1 MRFSEALFGPQ
12 LAGILD
18 MLLAVQSEESRRFT
32 RQDHTPLMGV
42 FTPPSGNS
50 WFEADMLTR
59 YFYVNPLSL
68 DAALA
73 QDIVPGAREAF
84 DWRFREGA
92 GVSMLQVRHML
103 LARFVEVA
111 SSMPLVPVWHPVG
124 GAPQAPPP
132 APAQAP
138 AQAPQPSVVPPE
150 LPEAGLMSPMAP
162 AARQYSPPTA
172 SLAAG
177 RYSPAPA
184 SVSPADGLYSPSPAP
199 AGQQANP
206 VQAAP
211 AGQNPAPAGQQA
223 NPAPLGQ
230 QASLAAAVRGAA
242 LQGRDL
248 PAARMARPGSA
259 APVARYPTP
268 SLAQPWTPAPIVTPA
283 QSWTPAPAQA
293 QSWTPAPM
301 QIQPAPAQAWTPAQ
315 AQIQPAPA
323 QALTPAPAQIQP
335 WTPVLGRPWVPTPV
349 QQPAVPA
356 QQPRAD
362 LYGWGGRIITSEPVA
377 AGRIPTGVLVSAAR
391 IPTGVPAPTAPPA
404 PQDSRA
410 EPQWLRPSDAR
421 SMSPEP
427 TFLPARA
434 ESRLEPPSLLDSP
447 LGWLPERE
455 EETLETQGSGAEP

>member
-111 SSMPLVPVWHPVG
+111 STMPLVPVWHPVG

-162 AARQYSPPTA
+162 ASRQHSPPPA

-177 RYSPAPA
+177 RYSPNPGA
-184 SVSPADGLYSPSPAP
+184 GQHSPSPAGGQYSP
-199 AGQQANP
+199 PPAAGQQANP
-206 VQAAP
+206 AP
-211 AGQNPAPAGQQA
+211 LGQQA

-230 QASLAAAVRGAA
+230 QASLAAAVRGAT

-248 PAARMARPGSA
+248 PASRMARPGSA
-259 APVARYPTP
+259 APAARYPTP
-268 SLAQPWTPAPIVTPA
+268 ALAQPWTPAPIVTPA
-283 QSWTPAPAQA
+283 QSWTPAPMQAQPWTPAPSQA

-301 QIQPAPAQAWTPAQ
+301 QAQPWTPAPAQIQPAQAQAWTPA
-315 AQIQPAPA
+315 P
-323 QALTPAPAQIQP
+323 TQIQP

-362 LYGWGGRIITSEPVA
+362 LYGWGGRIITSEPVS
-377 AGRIPTGVLVSAAR
+377 AGRIPTGVPVSAAR

-447 LGWLPERE
+447 PGWLPERE